1 MESIAE
7 TRMGAPKPAHM
18 SSTPHA
24 SLRRFRFGAF
34 QADAQT
40 SELRLNGE
48 AVPIQEVPF
57 RFLVALL
64 EHPGEVVTREHLR
77 EWIWPPDLH
86 LDFEKSLDTAAFKLR
101 HALGD
106 SVRNPQYLETLPG
119 KGYRFLSEVLVE
131 TVGQDVPLPRD
142 SPLISAF
149 RAIAQHKR
157 SSVLAS
163 ALILAMVSG
172 LAWRLVHESRVHWAM
187 TVALPEMAHFIDQ
200 QRIHAAFRLAR
211 QAERYVPEA
220 PQIQALRRDFLIS
233 VTIRTTPAGAQVF
246 IKDYMDTDGAW
257 DLLGRTPLESVPV
270 PNGDLQ
276 WRIILPGYA
285 SIESAFTPNNSLRS
299 ELVLDPLGSVPDG
312 MVHVRVRGFGLQGGS
327 PDPRLTDY
335 WIDKFEVTN
344 REFKAFI
351 DHGGYRDQRYWQH
364 PFVRGGQTLS
374 WAEALAQFRDATGRP
389 GPAAWE
395 LGTYPEGQADF
406 PVSGVSWYEAAAY
419 ASFAGKEL
427 PTVTHWRYA
436 AGPVANAGILQLSNF
451 SGKGMARIGT
461 YHGLGPFGTYDMA
474 GNAKEWC
481 LNAVGEKRYIL
492 GGAWDEPPYMFL
504 DSDARDSFARSA
516 SFGFRCV
523 KYPKPPV
530 VELLGSI
537 EKTERDYNREKP
549 AADDVFH
556 IYQRLYDYAPFD
568 LDAKVVAV
576 DASPQYWRTETVSF
590 RAAYGNERVTAH
602 LFLPVNANPPFQTV
616 VYFPGSDALRESS
629 SEYLDSES
637 IWFLTRSGR
646 AVLYPVYQGT
656 YERRIQHLG
665 DPRSIFNSGV
675 VIQMA
680 KDLKCSL
687 DYLAMRPDIDR
698 ERLAFFGLGL
708 GASLGPI
715 FTAAEKRFKA
725 SILFYGGLR
734 TFPAQPECDPLNFA
748 PRVSVP
754 TLMVNGRSDFT
765 YPLETSQLPLFH
777 LLGTAA
783 RDKRHVVLEG
793 GNIPENWR
801 GRVKEALD
809 WLDHYLGPATGPV
822 SQHDGEM

>member
-1 MESIAE
+1 MHSL
-7 TRMGAPKPAHM
+7 PPATFLRYQFGFFEADTH
-18 SSTPHA
+18 SGE
-24 SLRRFRFGAF
+24 LRR
-34 QADAQT
+34 
-40 SELRLNGE
+40 NGE
-48 AVPIQEVPF
+48 IVPIQEVPF

-64 EHPGEVVTREHLR
+64 ERPGEVVSREELR
-77 EWIWPPDLH
+77 KRIWPVDLH
-86 LDFEKSLDTAAFKLR
+86 LDFDKSLDTAAFKLR
-101 HALGD
+101 YALGD
-106 SVRNPQYLETLPG
+106 SARSPRYVETIPG
-119 KGYRFLSEVLVE
+119 KGFRFLGEALAE
-131 TVGQDVPLPRD
+131 TVAPAVPPPGE
-142 SPLISAF
+142 SPLILAF
-149 RAIAQHKR
+149 RTLVQHWR
-157 SSVLAS
+157 MVVPTSALVLAM
-163 ALILAMVSG
+163 ASG
-172 LAWRLVHESRVHWAM
+172 LAWRLVHESRVNWAM

-200 QRIHAAFRLAR
+200 QRIHAAWRLAR
-211 QAERYVPEA
+211 QAQRYLPEA
-220 PQIQALRRDFLIS
+220 PQIQALRRDFLLP
-233 VTIRTTPAGAQVF
+233 VVIRTTPAGAQVF
-246 IKDYMDTDGAW
+246 IKDYLDPDGAW
-257 DLLGRTPLESVPV
+257 ELLGRTPLESVPV

-276 WRIILPGYA
+276 WRITLPGYVP
-285 SIESAFTPNNSLRS
+285 IESAFTPCHSPRS
-299 ELVLDPLGSVPDG
+299 ELVLDPLGSAPDG
-312 MVHVRVRGFGLQGGS
+312 MVHVRVRGLGLQGGS

-344 REFKAFI
+344 RDFKAFI

-364 PFVRGGQTLS
+364 PFVRGGRTLS
-374 WAEALAQFRDATGRP
+374 FAEALAQFRDATGRP
-389 GPAAWE
+389 GPATWE

-406 PVSGVSWYEAAAY
+406 PVGGVSWYEAAAY
-419 ASFAGKEL
+419 ASFAGKDL

-436 AGPVANAGILQLSNF
+436 AGHVADAGILQLSNF
-451 SGKGMARIGT
+451 SGKGLARIGT

-481 LNAVGEKRYIL
+481 LNAVGEKRYLL
-492 GGAWDEPPYMFL
+492 GGAWNEQPYMFL
-504 DSDARDSFARSA
+504 DADARDPFARLA
-516 SFGFRCV
+516 TFGFRCV
-523 KYPKPPV
+523 KYQDPPV
-530 VELLGSI
+530 VKLLGPI
-537 EKTERDYNREKP
+537 EQVDRDYSREKP
-549 AADDVFH
+549 VSDDVFH
-556 IYQRLYDYAPFD
+556 IYQRLYYYAPFD
-568 LDAKVVAV
+568 LDARVVTV
-576 DASPQYWRTETVSF
+576 DASPQYWRAETVSF
-590 RAAYGNERVTAH
+590 RAAYGKERVTAH

-629 SEYLDSES
+629 SEHLDSES

-656 YERRIQHLG
+656 YERRIQNLG
-665 DPRSIFNSGV
+665 DPRSIFNSGI

-715 FTAAEKRFKA
+715 FTAAERRFKA
-725 SILFYGGLR
+725 SILLYGGLR

-793 GNIPENWR
+793 GNIPDNWR

-822 SQHDGEM
+822 S